1 MTEECE
7 VRGHRDGV
15 AEDATES
22 GSLGRWV
29 AMFRVVPA
37 DINAIISII
46 SYQNDTQI

>member
-1 MTEECE
+1 VTEECE

-15 AEDATES
+15 AEHATES

-29 AMFRVVPA
+29 AMFRVVSA

-46 SYQNDTQI
+46 NYQNGTRI